1 MPLPFL
7 DVFPREIRDQ
17 IYTYV
22 LASPSESL
30 NLAHWIVTVD
40 VARSLSLL
48 RTCKQIHRECKD
60 IIWQHNQLGLR
71 EPTQLF
77 RKFKDLAR
85 NKHIRHIRQ
94 VKLHLEL
101 LDRDEL
107 EWMRDSLKPL
117 ADWSYMGRLESIT
130 LVTMWEKP
138 TGIEEF
144 KEVLNLRK
152 YGESLD
158 GRLYRES
165 NTWTRMTVNTGWPR
179 FTHWGKQRWLKQML
193 LDPSGISELLKEIHD
208 TFGGELY
215 VDECLCFK
223 NHKQVVPSLGLDPRN
238 GEIRIVPGLSSP
250 RQTNVIYA

>member
-7 DVFPREIRDQ
+7 EVFPREIRDQ
-17 IYTYV
+17 IYTYI
-22 LASPSESL
+22 LASPFGSV
-30 NLAHWIVTVD
+30 NLSHWIVTVD

-60 IIWQHNQLGLR
+60 IIWQHNKLSLR

-77 RKFKDLAR
+77 QKFNSLAR
-85 NKHIRHIRQ
+85 NRHVRHIRQ
-94 VKLHLEL
+94 VNLYLEL

-117 ADWSYMGRLESIT
+117 AGWSYLGRLESIRIAT
-130 LVTMWEKP
+130 VWEKP

-158 GRLYRES
+158 GRLYHQS

-179 FTHWGKQRWLKQML
+179 FTHWGKQRWLKEML
-193 LDPSGISELLKEIHD
+193 LDPSGTSELLKEIHD
-208 TFGGELY
+208 TFGGKLY
-215 VDECLCFK
+215 VDGFLCFK
-223 NHKQVVPSLGLDPRN
+223 DHRQVVVSPRLDPRD
-238 GEIRIVPGLSSP
+238 GEIRIVPGLPSS
-250 RQTNVIYA
+250 RQMNAIYT